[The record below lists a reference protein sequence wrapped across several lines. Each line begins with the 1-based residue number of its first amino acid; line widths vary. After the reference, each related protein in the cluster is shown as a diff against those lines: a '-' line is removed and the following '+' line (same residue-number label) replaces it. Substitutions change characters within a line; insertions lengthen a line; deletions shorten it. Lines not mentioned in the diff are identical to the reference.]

1 MIGTIL
7 GFTLLLIAMCF
18 DFATFQVKIGNLAY
32 FIDIPSLL
40 IVVGGTVASVLIS
53 WPMGDAKGLFG
64 FVGSTWKPSPVQ
76 LVETLTLIVDVAKIA
91 RKNILAIEDA
101 LPSIEN
107 LFLRG
112 GLRLVVDRVDRQDI
126 VDMLA
131 HQIKYDQAAKETSI
145 GVVGSAASLCPA
157 WGMLGTLVGL
167 VLLLQNLDDPS
178 MIGPAMAVAL
188 ITTFY
193 GSLFAN
199 VFFSPAKNKLEV
211 NLAEEKVLL
220 EMIRDGVLYIEAGQR
235 PDFIESDL
243 MNYLPP
249 DKKAMY
255 EALKFEGGGGDGG
268 TARECLRYKEIEHLD
283 MVEIDGRVVELSQ
296 KYLPSLGG
304 QAWKDPRLHLHIKDG
319 INWVANA
326 ADASYDVVIV
336 DGSDPSGPSAGL
348 FNQTFFK
355 NCKRVLR
362 AGGVFATQSESP
374 EAFRTVH
381 IETVRVIRQIFG
393 FADPLYGW
401 VPMYPSGWWS
411 WTFASTDNPRYKNPI
426 ACRAETI
433 SNTSTIWST
442 RWQRGAFDAI
452 PAFIEREL
460 RK

>member
-1 MIGTIL
+1 MKLLKEPFDEWIDEYHQGTRYGMEGTIL
-7 GFTLLLIAMCF
+7 IDENSAYQRITLIESKRYGKCLLLDDCWMTAEHQEKHYHECLVHP
-18 DFATFQVKIGNLAY
+18 ALCSAKRLNKI
-32 FIDIPSLL
+32 L
-40 IVVGGTVASVLIS
+40 II
-53 WPMGDAKGLFG
+53 
-64 FVGSTWKPSPVQ
+64 
-76 LVETLTLIVDVAKIA
+76 
-91 RKNILAIEDA
+91 
-101 LPSIEN
+101 
-107 LFLRG
+107 
-112 GLRLVVDRVDRQDI
+112 
-126 VDMLA
+126 
-131 HQIKYDQAAKETSI
+131 
-145 GVVGSAASLCPA
+145 
-157 WGMLGTLVGL
+157 
-167 VLLLQNLDDPS
+167 
-178 MIGPAMAVAL
+178 
-188 ITTFY
+188 
-193 GSLFAN
+193 
-199 VFFSPAKNKLEV
+199 
-211 NLAEEKVLL
+211 
-220 EMIRDGVLYIEAGQR
+220 
-235 PDFIESDL
+235 
-243 MNYLPP
+243 
-249 DKKAMY
+249 
-255 EALKFEGGGGDGG
+255 GGGDGG

-411 WTFASTDNPRYKNPI
+411 WTFASIDGPNYKKPI
-426 ACRAETI
+426 FKRASQI
-433 SNTSTIWST
+433 SEECEIWST
-442 RWQRGAFDAI
+442 RWQQGAFEAI

-460 RK
+460 NQ